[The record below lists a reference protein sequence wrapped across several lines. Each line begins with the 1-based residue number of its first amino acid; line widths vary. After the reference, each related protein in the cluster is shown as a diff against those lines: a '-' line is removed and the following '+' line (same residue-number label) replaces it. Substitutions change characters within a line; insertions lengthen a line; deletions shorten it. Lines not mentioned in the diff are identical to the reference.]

1 MMIRIN
7 LLPVRAVKKREM
19 GRQILVLG
27 AGVLALAV
35 VLNSVWYLDR
45 NSTSNRNQEKIAATK
60 GRIAE
65 LEKVIG
71 EVNNINK
78 RKREVEEKL
87 KVLDELRR
95 GRSGPVRMLDALS
108 TATPKKV
115 WLKDF
120 DEKQNQVKL
129 EGTAVSHDD
138 VAEFMRALQNVV
150 WTPKGMARLVEQKR
164 EAKVARVELLASE
177 GAIEEFPIN
186 QINAFFTSIELKKA
200 EQTTTPGSPTTGGAS
215 KLVAFTITLS
225 ANYAI

>member
-7 LLPVRAVKKREM
+7 LLPVRAVKKREL
-19 GRQILVLG
+19 GRQFLVLG
-27 AGVLALAV
+27 AGVV
-35 VLNSVWYLDR
+35 VLTLVINGAWYLDR
-45 NSTSNRNQEKIAATK
+45 ASTSSRNQERIATTRA
-60 GRIAE
+60 RIAE

-108 TATPKKV
+108 TATPKKI
-115 WLKDF
+115 WLSDF
-120 DEKQNQVKL
+120 DEKQNAVKL

-164 EAKVARVELLASE
+164 DAKNARVELLAAE
-177 GAIEEFPIN
+177 GAIEEFQTA
-186 QINAFFTSIELKKA
+186 QIAAFFTGIELKKA
-200 EQTTTPGSPTTGGAS
+200 EQKTTPGSAQTGGAS
-215 KLVAFTITLS
+215 KLVQFTITLT